1 VLATDRHDARFG
13 GILRRLNDRQ
23 SGQGK
28 GAKMMSML
36 RCVLGRFGC
45 LQGALVA
52 ILVMLGHGTS
62 PATAQRQPPP
72 SKAAM
77 QYSFAPIVRKA
88 TPAVVN
94 VYVESTARVVR
105 SPLFADPFFREFF
118 GRQFAP
124 RRRRQNSL
132 GSGVIVNESGLI
144 VTNTHVVKSSGE
156 AEVRVVLAD
165 RREFK
170 ADIVQQDEKTDIAL
184 IKIRGAGAKF
194 PFIRFADS
202 DAVEVGD
209 LVLAIG
215 NPFGVGQTVTSGI
228 VSALA
233 RTGVSRSDAQVF
245 IQTDAAINPGNSGGA
260 LVDMEGRLV
269 GINTAIFSKSG
280 GSLGIGFAI
289 PANLVRLYVNSVM
302 TGRKVER
309 PWLGARLE
317 TVTRDAAKELGLAR
331 VAGAVVAQID
341 DKGPAARAGVR
352 PGDVIVVVDG
362 RPVEDARAALYR
374 MTTRGVGNSS
384 VLGLLRNGRRREVTL
399 ALVPAPGPSA
409 DDIRLLQGRHPLHG
423 ARVSNIRPK
432 LVEELELE
440 VSDGVVV
447 IDVAY
452 ASTAAELGFRQGD
465 VIVQVGRVEIGDV
478 NRLERVLSSRQSVWF
493 VAVRRGSQILRLEMP
508 G

>member
-1 VLATDRHDARFG
+1 
-13 GILRRLNDRQ
+13 
-23 SGQGK
+23 
-28 GAKMMSML
+28 M
-36 RCVLGRFGC
+36 
-45 LQGALVA
+45 
-52 ILVMLGHGTS
+52 
-62 PATAQRQPPP
+62 
-72 SKAAM
+72 
-77 QYSFAPIVRKA
+77 
-88 TPAVVN
+88 
-94 VYVESTARVVR
+94 
-105 SPLFADPFFREFF
+105 
-118 GRQFAP
+118 
-124 RRRRQNSL
+124 
-132 GSGVIVNESGLI
+132 
-144 VTNTHVVKSSGE
+144 
-156 AEVRVVLAD
+156 
-165 RREFK
+165 
-170 ADIVQQDEKTDIAL
+170 
-184 IKIRGAGAKF
+184 
-194 PFIRFADS
+194 
-202 DAVEVGD
+202 
-209 LVLAIG
+209 LAIG

-317 TVTRDAAKELGLAR
+317 TVTREAAKELGLAR

-374 MTTRGVGNSS
+374 LTTRGVGNSS
-384 VLGLLRNGRRREVTL
+384 VLGLLRDGRRREVTL